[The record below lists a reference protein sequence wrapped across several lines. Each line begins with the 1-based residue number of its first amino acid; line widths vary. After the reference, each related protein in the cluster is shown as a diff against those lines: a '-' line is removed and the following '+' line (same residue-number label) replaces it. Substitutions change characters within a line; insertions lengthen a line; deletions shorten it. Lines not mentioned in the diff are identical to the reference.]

1 MSRGAVKVNRL
12 HFIVVIMILIK
23 IMIIMIIMIAIII
36 VVNNK
41 SRLFEQVEKHLRQY
55 GLLLD
60 DDDDECRLCLGISL
74 KLHQNK
80 CLFAISIIPIVL
92 RG

>member
-1 MSRGAVKVNRL
+1 MFSSLIPAECTASSLCHVNCL

-55 GLLLD
+55 GILLD
-60 DDDDECRLCLGISL
+60 DD
-74 KLHQNK
+74 
-80 CLFAISIIPIVL
+80 
-92 RG
+92 

>member
-1 MSRGAVKVNRL
+1 MHRFLFVSRGAVKVNRL

-41 SRLFEQVEKHLRQY
+41 SGQFEQVEKHLRQY
-55 GLLLD
+55 GILFD
-60 DDDDECRLCLGISL
+60 DD
-74 KLHQNK
+74 
-80 CLFAISIIPIVL
+80 
-92 RG
+92 